1 MMACLRPARPSRFV
15 AALMALVAI
24 WFVAGLARPASQG
37 QSTGPYTLYST
48 EGRRTIAVRQ
58 AGNREVFT
66 LNLLN
71 GLFGLKFVEDFL
83 AGGLVI
89 ETRGERIIAV
99 PGQSF
104 VQVAGKIISLDGPIE
119 WERNAWQVPFD
130 FLAKAVGPAIG
141 QRVTIRRPS
150 RLILIGD
157 VRVPQVTGKV
167 ERTATGGRLV
177 VEIQPAAPRRIV
189 REGNR
194 LFIRFDVL
202 ALDSSPI
209 PGTVP
214 DFITGVRYEG
224 TSLVINLGSSAAL
237 YKADDDRD
245 LTRLTVELLP
255 PPPALPPMPRGMTLP
270 SGPAGRGFEPPPDPN
285 QRGQTTPAPAIDL
298 TTGAVRTVVID
309 PGHGGTDTGTTGASG
324 AKEKDIT
331 LEIARRLKAA
341 IEGRLG
347 LRVLLTRER
356 DEDVAI
362 DQRTALAN
370 NNKADLLVSLHAN
383 ASLKPGLRGA
393 QVLSLGLDDYPAPD
407 LTADL
412 KRSAVPVIGGGTRS
426 VAAVPWDL
434 AQIPFASRSAAFG
447 ATLAGRL
454 NERAVP
460 LHPRAVDLAPV
471 RLLVGANMPAVM
483 LEMGFLTNVDDE
495 AALTGGS
502 LGAAIIEAILS
513 SIADVRRGIFEPTH
527 NGGGRE

>member
-1 MMACLRPARPSRFV
+1 MMALLRPSRPSRFV
-15 AALMALVAI
+15 AAVLALAAI

-37 QSTGPYTLYST
+37 QTTGPYVLYST

-58 AGNREVFT
+58 SGNREVFT

-99 PGQSF
+99 PGQNF

-130 FLAKAVGPAIG
+130 FLVKAVGPAIG
-141 QRVTIRRPS
+141 QRVVIRRPS
-150 RLILIGD
+150 RLILVGD
-157 VRVPQVTGKV
+157 VRVPQVTGRV

-177 VEIQPAAPRRIV
+177 LEIQPAAPRRVV

-194 LFIRFDVL
+194 LLIRFDAL

-214 DFITGVRYEG
+214 DFITGVRYDG
-224 TSLVINLGSSAAL
+224 TSVVINLGSSAAL

-255 PPPALPPMPRGMTLP
+255 PPPPLPPMPRGGPPLP
-270 SGPAGRGFEPPPDPN
+270 VGPAGRAFEPPPDPN
-285 QRGQTTPAPAIDL
+285 QPKPPPPPVVDL
-298 TTGAVRTVVID
+298 TPGAIRTVVID
-309 PGHGGTDTGTTGASG
+309 PGHGGADAGTSGASG

-331 LEIARRLKAA
+331 LEIARRLKVA
-341 IEGRLG
+341 IESRLG

-383 ASLKPGLRGA
+383 ASLKPGMRGA
-393 QVLSLGLDDYPAPD
+393 QVISLSLDDYPAPD
-407 LTADL
+407 LSADL

-434 AQIPFASRSAAFG
+434 AQIPFASRSASFG
-447 ATLAGRL
+447 TVLAGRL
-454 NERAVP
+454 HERAVP
-460 LHPRAVDLAPV
+460 LHPRATDLAPV

-483 LEMGFLTNVDDE
+483 IELGFLTNADDE
-495 AALTGGS
+495 RALTDGS
-502 LGAAIIEAILS
+502 LATAIIEAMLAA
-513 SIADVRRGIFEPTH
+513 IADVRRGIFEPNPT
-527 NGGGRE
+527 GGGQ

>member
-1 MMACLRPARPSRFV
+1 MRSARASRFV
-15 AALMALVAI
+15 AALLALIAI
-24 WFVAGLARPASQG
+24 GFVSGLARPVSQTQG
-37 QSTGPYTLYST
+37 TGPYILYST

-58 AGNREVFT
+58 SGNREVFT

-119 WERNAWQVPFD
+119 WDRNAWQVPFD
-130 FLAKAVGPAIG
+130 FLTKAVGPAIG
-141 QRVTIRRPS
+141 QPVVVRRPS
-150 RLILIGD
+150 RLILVGN
-157 VRVPQVTGKV
+157 VRVPQVTGRV

-177 VEIQPAAPRRIV
+177 IEIQPAAPRRVV

-194 LFIRFDVL
+194 LFIRFDAL

-209 PGTVP
+209 PGAVP

-224 TSLVINLGSSAAL
+224 TSIVINLGSSAAL

-255 PPPALPPMPRGMTLP
+255 PPPPLPPLPRGMTLP
-270 SGPAGRGFEPPPDPN
+270 SAPIGRGFEPPPDPN
-285 QRGQTTPAPAIDL
+285 QGRQTAPALDL
-298 TTGAVRTVVID
+298 APGAIRTVVID
-309 PGHGGTDTGTTGASG
+309 PGHGGADIGTTGASG

-331 LEIARRLKAA
+331 LEIARRLKVA
-341 IEGRLG
+341 IESRLG

-370 NNKADLLVSLHAN
+370 NNKADLLLSLHAN
-383 ASLKPGLRGA
+383 ASLRPAMRGA
-393 QVLSLGLDDYPAPD
+393 QVLSLSLDDYPAPD
-407 LTADL
+407 LSADL
-412 KRSAVPVIGGGTRS
+412 KRSAVPVIGGGTRA

-434 AQIPFASRSAAFG
+434 AQIPFAGRSAAFG
-447 ATLAGRL
+447 AVLAGRL

-483 LEMGFLTNVDDE
+483 IEMGFLTNADDE
-495 AALTGGS
+495 TALTDGS

-513 SIADVRRGIFEPTH
+513 SIADVRRGTFDPIQ